1 MIPGEW
7 MERALCVGG
16 DPDDWFPINEH
27 TMTEANHRAMLACQM
42 CAVRAECAEWAINQR
57 LDHGIFGGMHASER
71 ARIQRA
77 RKPKVR
83 KQDGAWT
90 VTSEH
95 QQAATG
101 SWTTALNFALKIA
114 N

>member
-1 MIPGEW
+1 MHAAW
-7 MERALCVGG
+7 MDDALCVGG
-16 DPDDWFPINEH
+16 EPNDWFPISEH
-27 TMTEANHRAMLACQM
+27 AMSEDNTKALAACQV
-42 CAVRAECAEWAINQR
+42 CPVRIECAEWAITNR
-57 LDHGIFGGMHASER
+57 LDYGIYGGMHASER

-101 SWTTALNFALKIA
+101 SWTTALSFALKIA